1 MDLGSI
7 LANLQLG
14 LQACLLI
21 KWIPDPFF
29 GVLIPIPINLFWCL
43 MGAVIGTAI
52 GVLPGVGP
60 VATMALLLPVT
71 YFLTPEGALIM
82 LAGIY
87 YGSQYGGSTTA
98 ILVNLPGEASSV
110 VTALDGYQM
119 ARQGRAGPALAIAA
133 LGSFFAGTVATVAIV
148 LAAPPLTK
156 LAQQFTPADYC
167 SLMILGLVFAIVLAR
182 GSVINAIGA
191 IFLGMLLGLVGTD
204 VNTGNARFTFGI
216 QDLFD
221 GIGFVPVAMGVFGIA
236 EIIANMTNVDR
247 RDLVS
252 SKVSGLWPTREDF
265 RRSIAPV
272 LRGTFL
278 GGLLGILPGGGAIL
292 ASFSSYSVEKK
303 LSKTPEKFGTGMI
316 EGVAGPESA
325 NNAAA
330 QTSFIPML
338 TLGIPSNA
346 VMAMMIGGMMVHGIV
361 PGPQIMEQK
370 PGLFW
375 GMIVS
380 MWIGNLMLVVLNLP
394 LIGIWV
400 RMLLV
405 PYRLLAIAILFF
417 CCIGVYSLNN
427 SANEVLI
434 IAIFG
439 LFGYV
444 LIRLGCEPAPLLM
457 GFLLGPMMEVYMR
470 RAMLISRGDPWVFV
484 ISPLSAMFLLIAAL
498 MLLFILLPTIRKSRE
513 KAFQEA

>member
-1 MDLGSI
+1 VPDAS
-7 LANLQLG
+7 LAVGVMNK
-14 LQACLLI
+14 LLS
-21 KWIPDPFF
+21 KDRD
-29 GVLIPIPINLFWCL
+29 
-43 MGAVIGTAI
+43 A
-52 GVLPGVGP
+52 
-60 VATMALLLPVT
+60 
-71 YFLTPEGALIM
+71 Y
-82 LAGIY
+82 
-87 YGSQYGGSTTA
+87 
-98 ILVNLPGEASSV
+98 
-110 VTALDGYQM
+110 
-119 ARQGRAGPALAIAA
+119 
-133 LGSFFAGTVATVAIV
+133 
-148 LAAPPLTK
+148 
-156 LAQQFTPADYC
+156 
-167 SLMILGLVFAIVLAR
+167 
-182 GSVINAIGA
+182 
-191 IFLGMLLGLVGTD
+191 
-204 VNTGNARFTFGI
+204 
-216 QDLFD
+216 
-221 GIGFVPVAMGVFGIA
+221 IA
-236 EIIANMTNVDR
+236 EIIANLTNVDR
-247 RDLVS
+247 HDLVS

-330 QTSFIPML
+330 QASFIPML

-470 RAMLISRGDPWVFV
+470 RAMLISRGTAWVFV
-484 ISPLSAMFLLIAAL
+484 TSPLSATFLLIAAV
-498 MLLFILLPTIRKSRE
+498 MLLFILLPNIRKNRE
-513 KAFQEA
+513 QAFQEA